1 MANGESTSDRIK
13 ELQQERS
20 LLQWMI
26 DNQKRVNNGI
36 TGYVRAKREVLVID
50 QQIAEA
56 AKQLAK
62 SQKIIDDLEKENENR
77 MGKVKKYY
85 EGKIEAQKKYHAGVK
100 KL

>member
-56 AKQLAK
+56 AKQL
-62 SQKIIDDLEKENENR
+62 
-77 MGKVKKYY
+77 
-85 EGKIEAQKKYHAGVK
+85 EAAEAAQQEERRRFAEEQERERAAASEESAAAA
-100 KL
+100 